1 MFFNE
6 SNETLSKAVNGY
18 ENIAS
23 RIKKCNKSKK

>member
-18 ENIAS
+18 ENIVS
-23 RIKKCNKSKK
+23 RIKVQKV